1 MERDNG
7 PDDGGR
13 PGAVEIDIDA
23 IEPDPDQPRRHFDE
37 RSLDLLA
44 RALAAHGL
52 AGPIV
57 VRPSATAGRY
67 LLVVGERCWR
77 AATRLGWR
85 TISCIVRQVSEEER
99 LAYRLAEY
107 SGFGTIG
114 ASDLL
119 GVIEEMRADG
129 VSEADIARAFGL
141 ARSHIRH
148 YLAVAASPAARVAL
162 AQGAS
167 LRAAYRMARFGETSL
182 PGELAGDAMAGFGP
196 LTHAAGDPSQELG
209 DELLG
214 DELASE
220 QIVDA
225 VEQVYADRSRLLD
238 IHNTR
243 LPDAAVDWLDG
254 LVGDIEVLRAVF
266 SARELAETVCFVLDL
281 VFAMLERVSADYKDL
296 LLGAID
302 ANAKCVRD
310 LVAEAAGT
318 RHDDVVRRPSLADR
332 LRLSCDLD
340 AWLTSWMDEAERFQ
354 SELSAPAYASLC
366 FQLYLVASGQV
377 ERIDE
382 PYDSDVAVHLGCC
395 VERLWLC
402 AAQSPFTGEGD

>member
-1 MERDNG
+1 MGQDKG
-7 PDDGGR
+7 PDDRGR
-13 PGAVEIDIDA
+13 PGAVEIEIDA

-44 RALAAHGL
+44 RSLAAHGL
-52 AGPIV
+52 VEPIV

-77 AATRLGWR
+77 AAARLGWR
-85 TISCIVRQVSEEER
+85 TITCIVRQVSEEER

-119 GVIEEMRADG
+119 GVIEEMCADG
-129 VSEADIARAFGL
+129 VSKVDIARALGL
-141 ARSHIRH
+141 ARSHVYH
-148 YLAVAASPAARVAL
+148 YLAVGASPAARVAL

-167 LRAAYRMARFGETSL
+167 LRAAYRMARLDEASL
-182 PGELAGDAMAGFGP
+182 PGEAGTDAMAGFGP
-196 LTHAAGDPSQELG
+196 LAHAAADAD
-209 DELLG
+209 DELLD

-238 IHNTR
+238 IQKTL

-254 LVGDIEVLRAVF
+254 LVGDFEALRAVF
-266 SARELAETVCFVLDL
+266 SARELAETVRSVLDL
-281 VFAMLERVSADYKDL
+281 AFAMLERVSADYNDL

-310 LVAEAAGT
+310 LVAEDAGT
-318 RHDDVVRRPSLADR
+318 RRDDVVRRSSLADR

-340 AWLTSWMDEAERFQ
+340 AWLATWMDEAERFQ
-354 SELSAPAYASLC
+354 PELLAPAYASFC
-366 FQLYLVASGQV
+366 FQLYLVASGEV

-382 PYDSDVAVHLGCC
+382 PYDSDVAAHLGCC
-395 VERLWLC
+395 VERLWLR
-402 AAQSPFTGEGD
+402 ASQRPSPMAGD

>member
-167 LRAAYRMARFGETSL
+167 LRAAYRMPRLDEASL
-182 PGELAGDAMAGFGP
+182 PGEAGTDAMAGFGP
-196 LTHAAGDPSQELG
+196 LAHAAADAG
-209 DELLG
+209 DEFLD

-238 IHNTR
+238 IQKTL

-254 LVGDIEVLRAVF
+254 LVGDFEALRAVF
-266 SARELAETVCFVLDL
+266 SARELAEAVRSALDL
-281 VFAMLERVSADYKDL
+281 AFAMLERVSADYNDL

>member
-1 MERDNG
+1 MERDKG
-7 PDDGGR
+7 PDDRGR
-13 PGAVEIDIDA
+13 PGVLEIDIDA

-44 RALAAHGL
+44 QAFAAHGL
-52 AGPIV
+52 VEPIV

-77 AATRLGWR
+77 AAARLGWR
-85 TISCIVRQVSEEER
+85 TITCIVRQVSEEER

-107 SGFGTIG
+107 GGFGAIG

-119 GVIEEMRADG
+119 GVIEEMYADG

-141 ARSHIRH
+141 ARSHVHH
-148 YLAVAASPAARVAL
+148 YLAVGASPAARVAL

-167 LRAAYRMARFGETSL
+167 LRAAYRMARLGETPL
-182 PGELAGDAMAGFGP
+182 PGEAGADAMAGFGP
-196 LTHAAGDPSQELG
+196 LEHAAGKVWQEL
-209 DELLG
+209 D

-238 IHNTR
+238 IHHTR

-254 LVGDIEVLRAVF
+254 LVSDIEALRAVF
-266 SARELAETVCFVLDL
+266 SARELAETVRFVFDL
-281 VFAMLERVSADYKDL
+281 AFAMLERVSADYNDL

-302 ANAKCVRD
+302 ANAKFVRE
-310 LVAEAAGT
+310 LVSEGAGT
-318 RHDDVVRRPSLADR
+318 RRDDVVRRSSLADR

-340 AWLTSWMDEAERFQ
+340 AWLATWTDEAERFQ
-354 SELSAPAYASLC
+354 PELSAPAYASFC
-366 FQLYLVASGQV
+366 FQLYLVASGEV

-382 PYDSDVAVHLGCC
+382 PYASDVAAHLGCC
-395 VERLWLC
+395 VERLWLR
-402 AAQSPFTGEGD
+402 ASQRPSPMASD